1 MCRAFNPLNNTVL
14 FEGKYGG
21 MQMFKA
27 LGKFAFDDN
36 TILLTT
42 ISFST
47 QLEIGK
53 WNTLILEHELVFNF
67 Q

>member
-21 MQMFKA
+21 MHMFKA

-53 WNTLILEHELVFNF
+53 
-67 Q
+67 

>member
-27 LGKFAFDDN
+27 LGKLAFDDN

>member
-27 LGKFAFDDN
+27 LGKFTFDDD
-36 TILLTT
+36 TILLAT
-42 ISFST
+42 ISFYT
-47 QLEIGK
+47 QIEISK
-53 WNTLILEHELVFNF
+53 WNTLIL
-67 Q
+67 

>member
-27 LGKFAFDDN
+27 LGKLAFDDN

-53 WNTLILEHELVFNF
+53 
-67 Q
+67 